1 MKTDIHN
8 IDFPLKPVSKERPRG
23 TRKWPIIKLFSFKR
37 LPPSYL
43 VIARVKSIS
52 QVGHYAMQ
60 LGKDKVQTENVT
72 NSSPRVSSSTI
83 CRFSALFDQKIASYP
98 GH

>member
-1 MKTDIHN
+1 MKTEINN
-8 IDFPLKPVSKERPRG
+8 IDFPLKPVWKERPRG
-23 TRKWPIIKLFSFKR
+23 NGLLLNFFSFKR
-37 LPPSYL
+37 LPPSYQ

-60 LGKDKVQTENVT
+60 LGTDKVQTENVT
-72 NSSPRVSSSTI
+72 ISSPRVSSSTI
-83 CRFSALFDQKIASYP
+83 CRFSVLFDQKIASYP